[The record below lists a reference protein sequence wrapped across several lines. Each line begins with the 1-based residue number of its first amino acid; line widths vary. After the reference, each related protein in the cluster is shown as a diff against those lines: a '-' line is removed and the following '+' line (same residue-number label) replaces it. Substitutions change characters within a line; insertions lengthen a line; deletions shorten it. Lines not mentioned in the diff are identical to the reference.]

1 MKLGILTHA
10 LHNNYGGILQAY
22 ALRTILQKKG
32 HDVEVIRRDYTYRK
46 DTIFWNFARF
56 IKNVIRICTGHKKY
70 KYISQKQWNIVSEN
84 TQYFIKKYINYNTS
98 LIVTNLA
105 LKAYATK
112 SGFDGYVVGSDQVWR
127 PKYVPCITNYFLDFA
142 ENKKVK
148 RVAYAASFGV
158 DEWLFSKKITPT
170 LSSLIKKFDAVSV
183 REKSGVDL
191 CNRYLGVDALHVLD
205 PTMLLEKEDYIDL
218 IIAENEEVLEGN
230 LFCYILDNTKKKD
243 DVIDLIVQ
251 STNLVSF
258 TCMPKLNLSLENVEQ
273 DIDACVFP
281 SVTRWLKSFMDANM
295 IITDSFHG
303 CVFSIIFNKPFW
315 VIGNKSRGMARFD
328 SLLSVFGLEN
338 RMLDINNIVDID
350 WSLPIEWDRVNK
362 IKKEWQIKSNKFLL
376 EALK

>member
-158 DEWLFSKKITPT
+158 DEWLFSKKITPK
-170 LSSLIKKFDAVSV
+170 LSSLIKKS
-183 REKSGVDL
+183 
-191 CNRYLGVDALHVLD
+191 
-205 PTMLLEKEDYIDL
+205 
-218 IIAENEEVLEGN
+218 
-230 LFCYILDNTKKKD
+230 
-243 DVIDLIVQ
+243 
-251 STNLVSF
+251 
-258 TCMPKLNLSLENVEQ
+258 SLQ
-273 DIDACVFP
+273 Y
-281 SVTRWLKSFMDANM
+281 K
-295 IITDSFHG
+295 
-303 CVFSIIFNKPFW
+303 
-315 VIGNKSRGMARFD
+315 
-328 SLLSVFGLEN
+328 
-338 RMLDINNIVDID
+338 
-350 WSLPIEWDRVNK
+350 
-362 IKKEWQIKSNKFLL
+362 
-376 EALK
+376 